1 MSESKEP
8 SPRIDWTPWVHADLF
23 FLQNALAHGM
33 SIAEIAGFLSKT
45 ENEVRAKAKELSDH
59 ADGRQLLAAP
69 EFGAA
74 SQRQPSFSDLK

>member
-8 SPRIDWTPWVHADLF
+8 SARIDWTPWVHADLF

-45 ENEVRAKAKELSDH
+45 ENEVRAKAKELS
-59 ADGRQLLAAP
+59 G
-69 EFGAA
+69 
-74 SQRQPSFSDLK
+74 

>member
-33 SIAEIAGFLSKT
+33 SIAEIAEDDLVALT
-45 ENEVRAKAKELSDH
+45 RNTPPTPRPVRA
-59 ADGRQLLAAP
+59 AAI
-69 EFGAA
+69 AV
-74 SQRQPSFSDLK
+74 SS